1 MVSGC
6 HWVDEIRKLLAEF
19 RVFSVVA
26 LIVVT
31 ISQLPPFTT
40 LLTQNTAQR
49 GLNTIGINWFSL
61 FLIARIFFVF
71 FTSLVC
77 YQLTFFVLYFNK
89 FVLLRAAGN
98 LGGPT

>member
-40 LLTQNTAQR
+40 LITQNTAQR
-49 GLNTIGINWFSL
+49 GLNAIVINWFSL
-61 FLIARIFFVF
+61 FLIAQKIVFLQVLFVISLKKYIF
-71 FTSLVC
+71 
-77 YQLTFFVLYFNK
+77 
-89 FVLLRAAGN
+89 
-98 LGGPT
+98 